1 MFAEILSTYNFLA
14 DARHSKPMEAG
25 IGSSPGAIPRL
36 RIAASSSRPAW
47 SGPVRRARICRHAAV
62 VLPFL
67 AMAQPAP
74 VGTQI
79 SVRLKSAVSTRSAR
93 PADPVEAVVIA
104 PVAANGQTV
113 ISPGAVVRGTVEKLA
128 QPSAAGERATLLLSF
143 TGLHTG
149 GAAQAMLARVASV
162 DNARE
167 TVDDQGQIIG
177 ILAHETVTGRLDA
190 GLSKLGEEYSGFAD
204 ILSAAKNAVFQQA
217 STDITYPAGVEMT
230 LRLAE
235 PLPPPSGKTPA
246 SWRGAPPIPG
256 LSLLAQMASRE
267 PFQTVAKSPPKP
279 SDITNLLLVASPDA
293 LRRAFADAGWSGA
306 AGLTPLS
313 KFETLRAVVEDR
325 GYSEA
330 PVSVLLLDGNPPDL
344 VFEKTLNTF
353 ARRHHLRIW
362 RRPASFRGK
371 PVWAVAATH
380 DIGIDLSPAERTFI
394 HRIDPQIDR
403 ERDKVVNDLLFAGH
417 VEAFDLVAR
426 PDVPRKGQ
434 NATGDSLET
443 DGRIAILLLR

>member
-1 MFAEILSTYNFLA
+1 MSHKPHKPGPANPGQGRKNPPTH
-14 DARHSKPMEAG
+14 ARVTAG
-25 IGSSPGAIPRL
+25 SVLRL
-36 RIAASSSRPAW
+36 RRVSLV
-47 SGPVRRARICRHAAV
+47 GICRHAAV
-62 VLPFL
+62 VLPLL

-79 SVRLKSAVSTRSAR
+79 SVRLKSAVSTRSSK
-93 PADPVEAVVIA
+93 PADPVETVVIA
-104 PVAANGQTV
+104 PVAAHGRTV
-113 ISPGAVVRGTVEKLA
+113 IPPGAVVRGSVEKVA
-128 QPSAAGERATLLLSF
+128 QPSADGQRATLLLRF
-143 TGLHTG
+143 TGLDTG
-149 GAAQAMLARVASV
+149 GARRTMLARVASV

-167 TVDDQGQIIG
+167 SVDDQGQING
-177 ILAHETVTGRLDA
+177 ILATETVTGRLDA

-217 STDITYPAGVEMT
+217 STEISYPPGVEMT
-230 LRLAE
+230 LQLAE
-235 PLPPPSGKTPA
+235 PLPPPPMPPTGKTP
-246 SWRGAPPIPG
+246 GPPPIPG
-256 LSLLAQMASRE
+256 LSLLAQLVSRE

-279 SDITNLLLVASPDA
+279 SDITNLLLVASQDA

-306 AGLTPLS
+306 AGLNPRS

-330 PVSVLLLDGNPPDL
+330 PVSVLLLDGKPPDL

-371 PVWAVAATH
+371 PLWAVAATH
-380 DIGIDLSPAERTFI
+380 DIGIDFSAADRTFI
-394 HRIDPQIDR
+394 HRIDPQIDQ

-417 VEAFDLVAR
+417 VEAFDLVER
-426 PDVPRKGQ
+426 PAVPRQGR

-443 DGRIAILLLR
+443 DGRIAILLLK

>member
-1 MFAEILSTYNFLA
+1 MFPVIPKLSRF
-14 DARHSKPMEAG
+14 
-25 IGSSPGAIPRL
+25 
-36 RIAASSSRPAW
+36 
-47 SGPVRRARICRHAAV
+47 ARICRLTAL
-62 VLPFL
+62 VLPL
-67 AMAQPAP
+67 VAMAQPAP
-74 VGTQI
+74 VGTPI
-79 SVRLKSAVSTRSAR
+79 SIRLTSTVSTLSSK

-104 PVAANGQTV
+104 PVTANGRTV
-113 ISPGAVVRGTVEKLA
+113 IAPGAVVHGTVEKVA
-128 QPSAAGERATLLLSF
+128 QSSAAGQRAALLLRF
-143 TGLHTG
+143 TELVTA
-149 GAAQAMLARVASV
+149 GARRAMVARVASV

-167 TVDDQGQIIG
+167 SVDEQGQVDG
-177 ILAHETVTGRLDA
+177 ILATETATGRLDA
-190 GLSKLGEEYSGFAD
+190 GLSKLGEEYSGLAD

-217 STDITYPAGVEMT
+217 STEISYPPGAEMT

-235 PLPPPSGKTPA
+235 PFTPPLTPPTGKTPVSSA
-246 SWRGAPPIPG
+246 SPPPIAG
-256 LSLLAQMASRE
+256 RARLAQLVSHE

-293 LRRAFADAGWSGA
+293 LRRAFTDAGWSGA
-306 AGLTPLS
+306 AGLNSRS
-313 KFETLRAVVEDR
+313 KLETLRAVVEDR

-330 PVSVLLLDGNPPDL
+330 PVSVLLLNGKLPDL

-362 RRPASFRGK
+362 RRPATFRGK

-380 DIGIDLSPAERTFI
+380 DIGIDFSTADRTFI
-394 HRIDPQIDR
+394 HRVDPQIDR

-417 VEAFDLVAR
+417 VVAFDLVER
-426 PDVPRKGQ
+426 PAVPRQGR

>member
-1 MFAEILSTYNFLA
+1 MFAETQRLSRF
-14 DARHSKPMEAG
+14 
-25 IGSSPGAIPRL
+25 
-36 RIAASSSRPAW
+36 
-47 SGPVRRARICRHAAV
+47 VRICRHAAV
-62 VLPFL
+62 ALPLL

-79 SVRLKSAVSTRSAR
+79 SIRLTGTVSTLSTK

-104 PVAANGQTV
+104 PVAANGRTV
-113 ISPGAVVRGTVEKLA
+113 IAPGAVVHGTVEKVA
-128 QPSAAGERATLLLSF
+128 QSSAAGQRAALLLRF
-143 TGLHTG
+143 TGLDAG
-149 GAAQAMLARVASV
+149 GARRAMLARVASV

-167 TVDDQGQIIG
+167 TVDEQGQING
-177 ILAHETVTGRLDA
+177 ILADETLTGRLDA
-190 GLSKLGEEYSGFAD
+190 GLGKLGQEYSGFAD

-217 STDITYPAGVEMT
+217 STEISYPPGVEMT

-235 PLPPPSGKTPA
+235 PLPPLPGKTLP
-246 SWRGAPPIPG
+246 SNPGAPPIPG
-256 LSLLAQMASRE
+256 LSLLAQLVSCE

-279 SDITNLLLVASPDA
+279 SDITNLLLVATEDA
-293 LRRAFADAGWSGA
+293 LRRAFTDAGWSAA
-306 AGLTPLS
+306 AGLNPLS

-330 PVSVLLLDGNPPDL
+330 PVSVLLLDGKPPDL

-371 PVWAVAATH
+371 PLWAVAATH
-380 DIGIDLSPAERTFI
+380 DIGIDLSAAERTFI
-394 HRIDPQIDR
+394 HRIDPQIDA

-417 VEAFDLVAR
+417 VEAFLLVER
-426 PDVPRKGQ
+426 PAVPRQGR

-443 DGRIAILLLR
+443 DGRIAILLLK

>member
-1 MFAEILSTYNFLA
+1 MF
-14 DARHSKPMEAG
+14 
-25 IGSSPGAIPRL
+25 PRL
-36 RIAASSSRPAW
+36 SR
-47 SGPVRRARICRHAAV
+47 SVRFCRHAAV
-62 VLPFL
+62 VLPLL

-79 SVRLKSAVSTRSAR
+79 CIRLKSAVSTRSSK

-104 PVAANGQTV
+104 PVNANGRTV
-113 ISPGAVVRGTVEKLA
+113 IAPGAMVRGTVEKVA
-128 QPSAAGERATLLLSF
+128 PSEAAGQRATLRLRF
-143 TGLHTG
+143 TGLDTG
-149 GAAQAMLARVASV
+149 GSLQAMVARVAGV

-167 TVDDQGQIIG
+167 SVDEEGQING
-177 ILAHETVTGRLDA
+177 ILADETLSGRLDA
-190 GLSKLGEEYSGFAD
+190 GLGKLGHEYSGFAD
-204 ILSAAKNAVFQQA
+204 ILSAAKDAVFQPA
-217 STDITYPAGVEMT
+217 STEISYPPGVEMT

-235 PLPPPSGKTPA
+235 PFTPPTGKTPD
-246 SWRGAPPIPG
+246 APPIPG
-256 LSLLAQMASRE
+256 RASLEQLVSRE

-279 SDITNLLLVASPDA
+279 SDVTNLLLVASQDA
-293 LRRAFADAGWSGA
+293 LRQVFADAGWSGA
-306 AGLTPLS
+306 AALNSRS

-362 RRPASFRGK
+362 RRPGTFRGK

-380 DIGIDLSPAERTFI
+380 DIGIDVSAADRTFI
-394 HRIDPQIDR
+394 HRIDPQIDA
-403 ERDKVVNDLLFAGH
+403 ERDKVVNDLRFSGH
-417 VEAFDLVAR
+417 VEAFDLLDR
-426 PDVPRKGQ
+426 PAVPRKGR